1 MAAGRGQIGSAASS
15 SAEAVVLRSAE
26 PPRERVE
33 PGTRESCV
41 QQPASLRRSAEQNR
55 GADRSGAL
63 AVPEGA
69 GRGGGESSPERGRR
83 REGRVELRPH
93 GLPSR
98 WLRPRC
104 LGRIGSCYDA
114 SARPQ

>member
-33 PGTRESCV
+33 
-41 QQPASLRRSAEQNR
+41 
-55 GADRSGAL
+55 
-63 AVPEGA
+63 PEGA